1 MRPYTRT
8 AALALAAGLL
18 LPLATHA
25 AQAQAPYD
33 TVSSR
38 SLLALHHRQAAR
50 HDSVAR
56 RAAVAVTGTAPRAA
70 HATASADTR
79 PVLTR
84 RGPANAGMYTLLL
97 AGGVVYNAFCPL
109 GTLCDRDTGGYVDTY
124 HSIDKVAH
132 ASSAMALTS
141 FAIQGG
147 VQPEVATLLTIVG
160 GVGFELTQTQ
170 GGGYYSARDVVA
182 NTTGAVFALGWH
194 RFWAWHHARRPAD
207 APPVPVGLPDAM
219 HAPAR

>member
-1 MRPYTRT
+1 MRT
-8 AALALAAGLL
+8 AALVLAAGIL
-18 LPLATHA
+18 LPLAPHA
-25 AQAQAPYD
+25 AHAQLD

-38 SLLALHHRQAAR
+38 TLLALHHREAAR
-50 HDSVAR
+50 HDAVAR
-56 RAAVAVTGTAPRAA
+56 RVADGTTRITHAPAP
-70 HATASADTR
+70 DTR

-97 AGGVVYNAFCPL
+97 TGAAVYNALCPL
-109 GTLCDRDTGGYVDTY
+109 GTLCDRDAGGYVDTY

-147 VQPEVATLLTIVG
+147 VQPEVATALTIAG
-160 GVGFELTQTQ
+160 GVAFELTQTQ

-182 NTTGAVFALGWH
+182 NGTGALVALGWH
-194 RFWAWHHARRPAD
+194 RFWAWHHARPRTRQQ
-207 APPVPVGLPDAM
+207 APVAIPDAREQP
-219 HAPAR
+219 PAR